1 MMHCIRKQMVIRPNI
16 KQNSGNLKDA
26 ASLLLRGATLLNDP
40 CPSCA
45 GVQVRFQN
53 KDICINC
60 CTLQDTVTQATH
72 RESNANNE
80 EAKMI
85 TDRELAKSIIQEK
98 IMLLVQ
104 QLRDENDISSQ
115 KIKAELIEL
124 YLRIMEKA
132 RALED
137 PRYQGSLIHK

>member
-1 MMHCIRKQMVIRPNI
+1 MVIRPNI

-137 PRYQGSLIHK
+137 LPHN